1 MKKISILI
9 LIVLISLM
17 IALII
22 RTRQS
27 YNNISSFQKQLNKNQ
42 MNKNTEIEN
51 NTKFLADQYVNKNS
65 YKAPSY
71 IGSIMPGFQRAMIR
85 LYELLNFY

>member
-9 LIVLISLM
+9 LIVLISLL
-17 IALII
+17 ICLII
-22 RTRQS
+22 RNQQS
-27 YNNISSFQKQLNKNQ
+27 YSNYSFNQ
-42 MNKNTEIEN
+42 ELTEVQPN
-51 NTKFLADQYVNKNS
+51 NTANFIADQYVNKYS

-71 IGSIMPGFQRAMIR
+71 IGSIMPVFQKSMIR